1 MGKMRLR
8 FRRLGWSL
16 LVLGAACNPSN
27 PALPS
32 DASAPPTC
40 DVHDYGAVGDG
51 TTLDTKA
58 LQAAIEACAGTG
70 GTVLVHDGV
79 FSTGMLQ
86 LRSALTLHIAAG
98 ATIRG
103 TQTESDYPD
112 LHPPTNNTNLTNCR
126 KALLYAESVHDL
138 TIEGGGTID
147 GNGHSAQWI
156 LPRAQNPE
164 ATRPMA
170 IFTALSSNIAI
181 HDVLVENSAMW
192 TLVNLEAEHLT
203 IRNVTIDSPAPG
215 PTRDGIDI
223 VDCHHVLVENV
234 TVTSEDDSI
243 CIKSGSTRGVD
254 DVTIRNSHV
263 VQSSVANGLKFG
275 TASYGSFSN
284 VTFENMTVENVDKAA
299 MAVESV
305 DGASVSN
312 IAFNGITVHNV
323 GTPFFVLLGDRGSTP
338 TGAPHKLGSIDSI
351 SFTSI
356 SGDASK
362 HAWGSAISGTTLA
375 DGTRLAL
382 SNIRFSDVNLSYEG
396 GVQSVPAAPPEYQ
409 GQYPDPN
416 LWGDL
421 PSFAFF
427 FRHASSV
434 TLTNVKT
441 SAAPSDARPA
451 IDQIDVTNFSMR

>member
-1 MGKMRLR
+1 VTGKAQLRL
-8 FRRLGWSL
+8 LWLSL
-16 LVLGAACNPSN
+16 LLGAACNRSN
-27 PALPS
+27 PARTS
-32 DASAPPTC
+32 DAGAGAPTC
-40 DVHDYGAVGDG
+40 DVHEYGAVGDG

-58 LQAAIEACAGTG
+58 LQAAIDACAGTG
-70 GTVLVHDGV
+70 GIVLVHDGV
-79 FSTGMLQ
+79 FSTAMLQ
-86 LRSALTLHIAAG
+86 LRSALTLRIATG

-126 KALLYAESVHDL
+126 KALLYGESVHDL
-138 TIEGGGTID
+138 TIDGGGTID
-147 GNGHSAQWI
+147 GNGHSAQWT
-156 LPRAQNPE
+156 LPHAQNPE

-170 IFTALSSNIAI
+170 IFTALSSNIVI

-192 TLVNLEAEHLT
+192 SLVNLEAEHLT
-203 IRNVTIDSPAPG
+203 ISNVTINSPAPG

-243 CIKSGSTRGVD
+243 CIKSGSTKGVD

-263 VQSSVANGLKFG
+263 VQSLVANGLKLG
-275 TASYGSFSN
+275 TASYGSFTN
-284 VTFENMTVENVDKAA
+284 ITFQNIAVESVDKAA

-305 DGASVSN
+305 DGANVSN
-312 IAFNGITVHNV
+312 IVFDGITVHDV
-323 GTPFFVLLGDRGSTP
+323 GTPFFVLLGNRGSTP
-338 TGAPHKLGSIDSI
+338 TGAPHKLGSIDSV

-362 HAWGSAISGTTLA
+362 HTWGSAISGTVLA
-375 DGTRLAL
+375 DGTKLAL
-382 SNIRFSDVNLSYEG
+382 GNIMFSDVNISYEG
-396 GVQSVPAAPPEYQ
+396 GVQSVPATPPEYQ

-421 PSFAFF
+421 PSLAYFL
-427 FRHASSV
+427 RHANSV
-434 TLTNVKT
+434 TLTNVK
-441 SAAPSDARPA
+441 SAAARSDARPP
-451 IDQIDVTNFSMR
+451 IDQVDVTNFSMR